1 MIFGTRTESDK
12 TANGGRPGVSFREL
26 LMQLR
31 EQAATLMHQEVEL
44 AKAELTENA
53 RKAARHAALAT
64 VGGVFAIATLAFAVF
79 SLVAGVCC
87 IVAAASGADP
97 SALIWAAP
105 LITTAVLGVTSA
117 ILLAV
122 GVRKLR
128 LEELTPHR
136 TMDSVRETSQWAKSK
151 IN

>member
-26 LMQLR
+26 LAQLR

-53 RKAARHAALAT
+53 RKATRNAAVAA

-97 SALIWAAP
+97 SALIWAVP

-128 LEELTPHR
+128 LEELKPHR
-136 TMDSVRETSQWAKSK
+136 TIDSVRETSQWAKSK